1 MYFEDLNRAPNKE
14 FGPKDIF
21 EIASINIRR
30 DTMEKFKKC
39 LSTSSIVPKKE
50 AIFCVSWVSKFF
62 CLAKKTRYSS
72 NSKAN

>member
-21 EIASINIRR
+21 EIASIN
-30 DTMEKFKKC
+30 
-39 LSTSSIVPKKE
+39 